1 MAVTDAA
8 HAALHDALGRVAVG
22 TALDPSRLDER
33 TRRALDLARDLGAPA
48 VEVLRAADARA
59 EADADATRALR
70 RASAQGRAV
79 ALGLALAPPALAPLL
94 ARLVAP
100 AGTAFWASA
109 TGRVVLLLAGAL
121 WLLGVAVVLVL
132 LRRAA
137 ADPSATRSGSRGAT
151 DSAAGGGAVTVAGGG
166 SGWLLVGAALAVS
179 GRPLL
184 GLLAGLP
191 ALRAGR
197 PVPAPGRDELLELA
211 CVGLRAGLPLGHA
224 LRRAG
229 GVLPHLSDAA
239 ARLAL
244 WLELGAVGEPPCL
257 PDLAAPLARTH
268 RLGAPV
274 LPVAERLAAGLRAAA
289 LQRRLEAAERLPVQ
303 LTVPT
308 TLLLL
313 PAALLVVLAPVLD
326 AALAPLR

>member
-1 MAVTDAA
+1 MAVTDTA

-22 TALDPSRLDER
+22 AALDPARLDER
-33 TRRALDLARDLGAPA
+33 TRRALDLAGDLGAPA
-48 VEVLRAADARA
+48 GDVLRAAAARA
-59 EADADATRALR
+59 DSDADAVRALR

-94 ARLVAP
+94 ARLVSP
-100 AGTAFWASA
+100 DGTAFWTSG
-109 TGRVVLLLAGAL
+109 TGRLVLLLAGVL
-121 WLLGVAVVLVL
+121 WLLGVAVVVLL
-132 LRRAA
+132 LRRAGGT
-137 ADPSATRSGSRGAT
+137 PATPG
-151 DSAAGGGAVTVAGGG
+151 AGGGT
-166 SGWLLVGAALAVS
+166 GWLLLGALLAVS

-197 PVPAPGRDELLELA
+197 PAPPSGRDELLELA

-229 GVLPHLSDAA
+229 GVLPHLSDAG

-244 WLELGAVGEPPCL
+244 WLELGAAEEPPCL
-257 PDLAAPLARTH
+257 PDLAVPLARAH

-274 LPVAERLAAGLRAAA
+274 LPVAERLAARLRTDV

-303 LTVPT
+303 MTVPT

>member
-1 MAVTDAA
+1 MAVTDTA

-22 TALDPSRLDER
+22 AAVDPARLDGR

-48 VEVLRAADARA
+48 AEVLRAAAVRA
-59 EADADATRALR
+59 DADADATRALR

-79 ALGLALAPPALAPLL
+79 AVGLALAPPVLAPLL

-100 AGTAFWASA
+100 DGSAFWS
-109 TGRVVLLLAGAL
+109 TSLGRVVLLLAGAL
-121 WLLGVAVVLVL
+121 WLLGVAVVALL

-137 ADPSATRSGSRGAT
+137 NDPSGTAP
-151 DSAAGGGAVTVAGGG
+151 GGGT
-166 SGWLLVGAALAVS
+166 GWLLLAAALAVS

-197 PVPAPGRDELLELA
+197 PVPSPGRDELLELV

-224 LRRAG
+224 LRRGG

-244 WLELGAVGEPPCL
+244 WLELGAAGDPPCL
-257 PDLAAPLARTH
+257 PALAVPLARAH

-274 LPVAERLAAGLRAAA
+274 MPVAERLAGELRATA
-289 LQRRLEAAERLPVQ
+289 LQRRLEAAEQLPVQ